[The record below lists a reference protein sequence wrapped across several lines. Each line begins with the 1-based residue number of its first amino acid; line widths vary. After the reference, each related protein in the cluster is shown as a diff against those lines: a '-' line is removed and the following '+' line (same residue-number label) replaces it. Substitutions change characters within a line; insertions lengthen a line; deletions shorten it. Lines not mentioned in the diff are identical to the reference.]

1 MKKHCPDIH
10 CKAYSTF
17 SQYVDLGS
25 SDTGRGRLVT
35 DALLHYISHNRPKLR
50 KLRLESAT
58 SVTDDGVI
66 QLLKQCHELEF
77 LEVSGN
83 DKISGGLTDRILKE
97 FFDVNVT
104 PNLKTLIVTDQRGIS
119 YDVVM
124 RLRRCRTTLEITAG
138 DTDSDSMAWSL
149 ILGMTGGWYGERL
162 Y

>member
-1 MKKHCPDIH
+1 MH

-17 SQYVDLGS
+17 AEYVDLGS

-35 DALLHYISHNRPKLR
+35 DAVLHCISRKRPTLR

-58 SVTDDGVI
+58 SVTDDGVM

-83 DKISGGLTDRILKE
+83 DKVNGALTDRVLKE
-97 FFDVNVT
+97 FFDVNVA
-104 PNLKTLIVTDQRGIS
+104 PSLKTLIVTDQRGIS

-124 RLRRCRTTLEITAG
+124 RLRRCRPTLEITAG

-149 ILGMTGGWYGERL
+149 ILGMTGGWYGEGL